1 MLSPEVEEK
10 VLDLYRDVGEIVESK
25 KVTEGYL
32 SNNRIISNKNQ
43 KFFLKQYEQG
53 YTIEHIESIFKAS
66 EFFSSKNLPIIM
78 PIKNSLK
85 QLYFQIDSDIY
96 ALFPFVESNTVDR
109 YHIKKENIISLAET
123 LAKIHLLSSNGVPIQ
138 IDRYQKTANKE
149 KFLNI
154 HAEIMDVLKAK
165 KELNKFDKL
174 ALKSLELKKST
185 VTSSSDTENQSIST
199 YFNHLLHGDYHEKN
213 MFFDRFGKV
222 EYIFD
227 LDKTKIGNRLSEL
240 IRSMDYICLNTD
252 YHSTKN
258 LEKAKLYIHTYRKI
272 YPFDKKDFEIALKEY
287 YVKHAHSLWI
297 ESTHYL
303 ENSNRV
309 DHLLQYEINTLDYLP
324 KNFEKFIKILEI

>member
-10 VLDLYRDVGEIVESK
+10 VLELYKDVGEIVESK

-32 SNNRIISNKNQ
+32 SNNRIISNKKQ

-53 YTIEHIESIFKAS
+53 HTIERIDDIFKVS

-85 QLYFQIDSDIY
+85 QLYFQINSDIY
-96 ALFPFVESNTVDR
+96 ALFPFVESNSVDR

-123 LAKIHLLSSNGVPIQ
+123 LAKIHLLSSNGIPIQ
-138 IDRYQKTANKE
+138 INDCQNIANRE

-154 HAEIMDVLKAK
+154 HTEVTNVLKAK
-165 KELNKFDKL
+165 KKLNEFDKL
-174 ALKSLELKKST
+174 ALKSLELKKSI
-185 VTSSSDTENQSIST
+185 VTSSSDTENESIKR

-213 MFFDRFGKV
+213 IFFDKFGNV

-258 LEKAKLYIHTYRKI
+258 LEKAKLYINTYRKI
-272 YPFDKKDFEIALKEY
+272 YPFEKKDFEISLKEY
-287 YVKHAHSLWI
+287 YIKHAHSLWI

-309 DHLLQYEINTLDYLP
+309 NHFLQYEINTLDYLP
-324 KNFEKFIKILEI
+324 KNFEKFIETLEI

>member
-1 MLSPEVEEK
+1 MLNPAVEEK
-10 VLDLYRDVGEIVESK
+10 VLELYKDVEEIIESK

-32 SNNRIISNKNQ
+32 SNNRIISNKKQ

-53 YTIEHIESIFKAS
+53 YTIEHIEDIFKAS

-78 PIKNSLK
+78 PIKNNLK

-96 ALFPFVESNTVDR
+96 ALFPFVESKTVDR

-123 LAKIHLLSSNGVPIQ
+123 LAKIHLLSSNGIPIQ
-138 IDRYQKTANKE
+138 INDCQNIANKE

-154 HAEIMDVLKAK
+154 HTEIMDVLEAK
-165 KELNKFDKL
+165 KQLDKFDKL
-174 ALKSLELKKST
+174 TLKSLELKKSI
-185 VTSSSDTENQSIST
+185 VTSSSDTENESIKR

-213 MFFDRFGKV
+213 IFFDKFGNV

-258 LEKAKLYIHTYRKI
+258 LEKAKLYINTYRKI
-272 YPFDKKDFEIALKEY
+272 YPFEKKDFEISLKEY
-287 YVKHAHSLWI
+287 YIKLAHSLWI

-309 DHLLQYEINTLDYLP
+309 DLFLENEIRTLDYLP
-324 KNFEKFIKILEI
+324 KNFEKFIETLEI